1 MVKDLI
7 SKHRANGVLIDT
19 NLLLLLVVG
28 IYDRRRIGSFKRTS
42 TYSQKDFQ
50 RIGGIAKEFEV
61 LWTTP
66 NIMTEVENLGRQLQS
81 REWPGFA
88 KAVSGLFPKMREEYV
103 HSSHAIACHAHS
115 RLGLTDCATLCFG
128 KPFLLISDDFALYM
142 EARRVGIDAVNYT
155 HIRDV

>member
-7 SKHRANGVLIDT
+7 AKHRTNGVLIDT
-19 NLLLLLVVG
+19 NLLLLLIVG
-28 IYDRRRIGSFKRTS
+28 LYDRRRIGSFKRTS
-42 TYSQKDFQ
+42 TYSQRDFQ
-50 RIGGIAKEFEV
+50 RIGGFAKEFEV

-88 KAVSGLFPKMREEYV
+88 RAVRGLFPKMREEYV
-103 HSSHAIACHAHS
+103 HSSKAITSPAHS
-115 RLGLTDCATLCFG
+115 RLGLTDCATLCLG
-128 KPFLLISDDFALYM
+128 KPFLLISDDLMLYL
-142 EARRVGIDAVNYT
+142 EAQRVGIDAVNYT